1 MSGAPVVVDFE
12 GPRDFLRGPGG
23 PGDVRPVGSA
33 VLRRRQLRWFGYEV
47 VSAPMRNW
55 AGRGPVGF
63 SSKGGRGSL
72 NSDMPLTPAR
82 GMDPHPRPHPRPPT
96 YTFRTALPHSYT
108 QVSKRISRSICTA
121 QCQWSE
127 RSCTTSSVP
136 CDGPVLANSTRGTSG
151 GSS

>member
-1 MSGAPVVVDFE
+1 MDAGGYQADLLVSGAPVVVDFE

-23 PGDVRPVGSA
+23 PGDVRPVGST

-72 NSDMPLTPAR
+72 NSDMPLYDACLRHGPA
-82 GMDPHPRPHPRPPT
+82 PPPSPPPT
-96 YTFRTALPHSYT
+96 HLHV
-108 QVSKRISRSICTA
+108 QNCTA
-121 QCQWSE
+121 ALLHTGVQ
-127 RSCTTSSVP
+127 T
-136 CDGPVLANSTRGTSG
+136 D
-151 GSS
+151 